1 MRKLLL
7 SLVLTLLLTLL
18 SLPALAQEEEEYVDD
33 LTTWSMDEYEANGGT
48 IESFQQ
54 SASLD
59 AMADL
64 PPVEERLP
72 EHDDILVVQPR
83 REVGTHGGEL
93 TWYGMN
99 PDSFGNT
106 GWSAWDQR
114 LMALSTDWTTIS
126 PQIAKSVELSDDL
139 MTMTI
144 TLRRGMKWSDG
155 EPFTTADIMFWYED
169 IMSNAE
175 LPNFHSDFMAG
186 GQPPV
191 IEAVDDYTATFTF
204 AQPYP
209 VITALI
215 AVSHFPMAPRHYLEQ
230 FHADYNEN
238 AQALAEEAGYETWA
252 DYFTFMSDG
261 QIGDFQRNP
270 DLPVLK
276 PWTFESEDEF
286 GNRFFTRNPYYYKVD
301 TEGNQLPYV
310 DSQVRLLLS
319 DPEVIKLNI
328 QAGEIDYTSA
338 GFGFDIVDL
347 PVLIAGEEQG
357 DYTTLMWPIA
367 SGGNWKFMFNITTAD
382 DVLREIFND
391 VRWRQAM
398 SLAINRA
405 EINDTLFFNLGVERQ
420 WGPPQSDRFFEDWM
434 LDYYADFDTDQA
446 NALLD
451 EMGLEM
457 GPDGYR
463 LRPDGERLTVV
474 LWNAITQDALVEL
487 VAEYWENVGVDVE
500 INPSTREAFA
510 QALLA
515 NEVHASVWFA
525 SWNDEFKL
533 YQIPIWYRPPYGL
546 DSTPIGGGLA
556 WRQWYLTGGEQGE
569 EPPEWQLEQMQ
580 LVERFQQ
587 TVRGTDE
594 YFELGAQIQKRVIE
608 QLYNIGT
615 VGEAPRIAVRS
626 NRLENFPDQMPFL
639 DHLVSGHSDQWFI
652 RE

>member
-1 MRKLLL
+1 L
-7 SLVLTLLLTLL
+7 
-18 SLPALAQEEEEYVDD
+18 
-33 LTTWSMDEYEANGGT
+33 
-48 IESFQQ
+48 
-54 SASLD
+54 
-59 AMADL
+59 
-64 PPVEERLP
+64 
-72 EHDDILVVQPR
+72 
-83 REVGTHGGEL
+83 
-93 TWYGMN
+93 
-99 PDSFGNT
+99 
-106 GWSAWDQR
+106 
-114 LMALSTDWTTIS
+114 
-126 PQIAKSVELSDDL
+126 
-139 MTMTI
+139 
-144 TLRRGMKWSDG
+144 
-155 EPFTTADIMFWYED
+155 TTADIMFWYED
-169 IMSNAE
+169 IMMNEE
-175 LPNFHSDFMAG
+175 LPSFHSDFMAG
-186 GQPPV
+186 GQAPV

-230 FHADYNEN
+230 FHIKYNEN
-238 AQALAEEAGYETWA
+238 AQAVAEEAGYETWA
-252 DYFTFMSDG
+252 DYFGFMSDG
-261 QIGDFQRNP
+261 QIGDSQRNP

-286 GNRFFTRNPYYYKVD
+286 GNRFYQRNPYYWKVD
-301 TEGNQLPYV
+301 PAGNQLPYV

-347 PVLIAGEEQG
+347 PVLKAGEEQG

-367 SGGNWKFMFNITTAD
+367 SGGNWKFMFNITTGD

-398 SLAINRA
+398 SLAINRS

-420 WGPPQSDRFFEDWM
+420 WGPPQNDRFFEDWM
-434 LDYYADFDTDQA
+434 LDYYADFDPDQA

-457 GPDGYR
+457 GPEGYR
-463 LRPDGERLTVV
+463 LRPDGERLSIV
-474 LWNAITQDALVEL
+474 LWNAISQDALVEL
-487 VAEYWENVGVDVE
+487 VAEYWENVGVAVE

-515 NEVHASVWFA
+515 NEVNASVWFA

-587 TVRGTDE
+587 TVRGSDE
-594 YFELGAQIQKRVIE
+594 YFELGAQIQKRIIE

-615 VGEAPRIAVRS
+615 VGEAPRIAIRS
-626 NRLENFPDQMPFL
+626 NQLENFPDQMPYL